1 MLGFVFVSTLPALWV
16 AALFF
21 GFAMSIS
28 EGVERAVIGDLADEN
43 ARGALFG
50 WYYALVGIASIPA
63 GLLIGALWQMLGSH
77 AAYGFAAA
85 AGFVATGFLVM
96 QTTKRR

>member
-1 MLGFVFVSTLPALWV
+1 
-16 AALFF
+16 
-21 GFAMSIS
+21 
-28 EGVERAVIGDLADEN
+28 VIGDLADER

-50 WYYALVGIASIPA
+50 WYYALVGIVSIPA
-63 GLLIGALWQMLGSH
+63 GLLLGTLWQVWGSH

-96 QTTKRR
+96 QTRKSG